1 MTRPSTLARP
11 RRAYAVDV
19 AAGCQHRAVALRG
32 PLAQRLVAVQH
43 ALLPLDDEVRARL
56 LWLLWILW
64 LLRVVRE
71 ERHHAFA
78 LLQRGKQHEL
88 EWRGRGGC
96 TAGQLAEGDKDTR
109 DVEVTTNEDI
119 RPWSPLRMICWFA
132 TSFRSAPLKIV
143 ICSESRKQCL
153 RSPRCGTARASPPHP
168 TEGTASTIE

>member
-56 LWLLWILW
+56 RW

-71 ERHHAFA
+71 ERHHALA
-78 LLQRGKQHEL
+78 LLQRGKEHEL

-96 TAGQLAEGDKDTR
+96 TAGQLAEGDRDTR
-109 DVEVTTNEDI
+109 DVGVTTNEDI

-143 ICSESRKQCL
+143 ICSESGKQCL
-153 RSPRCGTARASPPHP
+153 RSPRCGTARASPLHP
-168 TEGTASTIE
+168 TEGTASTIQ